1 KSKSELTENIFRHV
15 VPKDLVRFGMVPEF
29 VGRLPIITVLDEL
42 DESSLIKIMTEP
54 KNALIKQYKK
64 LFSYDD
70 LSLEIED
77 EALSE
82 IAKKAIA
89 QKTGARG
96 LRSILEGILMDTMFN
111 VPSDGSVA
119 KVIITAESVNTLK
132 PKLINR
138 QNQEVIK
145 AE

>member
-1 KSKSELTENIFRHV
+1 MKSKSELTENIFRHV

-42 DESSLIKIMTEP
+42 DENSLIKIMTEP

-64 LFSYDD
+64 LFSYDN
-70 LSLEIED
+70 LSLEIEHD
-77 EALSE
+77 ALSK
-82 IAKKAIA
+82 IAEKAIA

-111 VPSDGSVA
+111 VPSDEDVS
-119 KVIITAESVNTLK
+119 KVVITAESVDTLK
-132 PKLINR
+132 PKLI
-138 QNQEVIK
+138 K
-145 AE
+145 